1 MVEGKGLDI
10 TSFYLAPM
18 MPADMLSE
26 VEQVKSI
33 VARYFPIY
41 DVRVSYQSITI
52 FITPVVSSLD
62 ETFERL
68 RIEMNEK
75 KFIPFITYKGGE
87 YTITIMRKGDRP
99 PRGIWVNVIL
109 LALTV
114 VTTIIAGAAFYGA
127 YVGDNDL
134 FSVSNLLWGG
144 LTFALPLM
152 TILGVHELSHFY
164 AAKRNHVAASLPF
177 FIPSFPPLGTL
188 GAFISLRDP
197 MPNRKALIEIGIAGP
212 IGGLLVTIPIAIL
225 GLWLTANGTT
235 SSGYVAESGL
245 IGFVLQ
251 PMYQFFLLFIPM
263 PDNAM
268 MHPVGVAAWV
278 GFLVTAINLL
288 PAGQL
293 DGGHVARGFLGENAK
308 YLSYLTM
315 GVLFL
320 LGVLFYSGW
329 LIFAILVMF
338 LGVRHPQPLNDLS
351 DLKMSS
357 KILGALAIVLL
368 LVTFVIQPVVEINP
382 DYGFK
387 LDVSGPSVINATA
400 GSTVLFT
407 MDVKNSGNT
416 NYSVLMVVSNVTTEW
431 GRGLYLAN
439 GTASNATETLS
450 FLLPY
455 QGSDD
460 IVLKLIVPSAQEIG
474 PREIV
479 LNIVSKNSQGDT
491 MSSLRQG
498 FLVNIVP

>member
-152 TILGVHELSHFY
+152 
-164 AAKRNHVAASLPF
+164 RP
-177 FIPSFPPLGTL
+177 
-188 GAFISLRDP
+188 
-197 MPNRKALIEIGIAGP
+197 
-212 IGGLLVTIPIAIL
+212 
-225 GLWLTANGTT
+225 
-235 SSGYVAESGL
+235 
-245 IGFVLQ
+245 
-251 PMYQFFLLFIPM
+251 
-263 PDNAM
+263 
-268 MHPVGVAAWV
+268 
-278 GFLVTAINLL
+278 
-288 PAGQL
+288 
-293 DGGHVARGFLGENAK
+293 
-308 YLSYLTM
+308 
-315 GVLFL
+315 
-320 LGVLFYSGW
+320 
-329 LIFAILVMF
+329 
-338 LGVRHPQPLNDLS
+338 
-351 DLKMSS
+351 
-357 KILGALAIVLL
+357 
-368 LVTFVIQPVVEINP
+368 
-382 DYGFK
+382 
-387 LDVSGPSVINATA
+387 NATMWRPPCR
-400 GSTVLFT
+400 S
-407 MDVKNSGNT
+407 
-416 NYSVLMVVSNVTTEW
+416 
-431 GRGLYLAN
+431 
-439 GTASNATETLS
+439 
-450 FLLPY
+450 
-455 QGSDD
+455 
-460 IVLKLIVPSAQEIG
+460 
-474 PREIV
+474 
-479 LNIVSKNSQGDT
+479 
-491 MSSLRQG
+491 SSLRSRPSVRWG
-498 FLVNIVP
+498 RSFPCGTRCRTARH